1 MIVKRKLY
9 TVSINKGIVNNV
21 QQMKGEVNRF
31 KADLENAKRSLS
43 PKSTQEPVDN
53 NQFKVDNMSMF

>member
-9 TVSINKGIVNNV
+9 TVSINRGIVNNA

-43 PKSTQEPVDN
+43 SKSTQEPLDN
-53 NQFKVDNMSMF
+53 NQFKIDNMSMF